1 MSENELLRR
10 SLAIYVSDDFVTK
23 KKIFKIHYDDSFLN
37 HFARVR
43 TENTIRKKYF

>member
-10 SLAIYVSDDFVTK
+10 GLAIYVSNDSAIK
-23 KKIFKIHYDDSFLN
+23 KKIFKIYYDDFFLN

-43 TENTIRKKYF
+43 TENAIRKKYF

>member
-10 SLAIYVSDDFVTK
+10 NLAIYVSNNSATK
-23 KKIFKIHYDDSFLN
+23 KEIFKIHHDDSLLN

-43 TENTIRKKYF
+43 TENAIYKKYF

>member
-1 MSENELLRR
+1 MSEDELLRR
-10 SLAIYVSDDFVTK
+10 DLAVYVSNDPVTK
-23 KKIFKIHYDDSFLN
+23 KEILKIHHNDFLLN